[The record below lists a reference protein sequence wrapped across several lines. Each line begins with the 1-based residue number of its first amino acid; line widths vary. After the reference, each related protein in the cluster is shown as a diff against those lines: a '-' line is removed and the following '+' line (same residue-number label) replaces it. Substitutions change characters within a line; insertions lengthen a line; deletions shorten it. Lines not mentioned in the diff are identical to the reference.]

1 MSMAAS
7 RNLDLE
13 TARREAEREFV
24 AATPKSREQY
34 ETACRSLPGGNLRSH
49 MFHAPY
55 PLTLVRGEGVYVWD
69 LDGHR
74 YVDYLSEFGA
84 GLFGHTD
91 PAIAAALKKAI
102 DNGIVM
108 GGPGEL
114 EAKFGAVLC
123 ERFPSIERVRFGN
136 SGTEANLFAF
146 GAARAYTDR
155 EKIMVFN
162 GAYHG
167 SSFNFAEGISPQ
179 NAPLNVPFDY
189 LVARYNDT
197 EGTLRV
203 IEQNADDLAAVIVEP
218 MQGAGGSIPAD
229 REFLEALREATRK
242 HGIVLIFDEV
252 ITSRLSP
259 GGLQKVLG
267 ITPDMTTLGKYV
279 GGGSSFGAFGGSLE
293 VMRRFDPREPDAYYH
308 AGTFNN
314 DRMTMAAGYTAMAEV
329 FTPDVVTAFNE
340 RGERLRGR
348 IAETI
353 GKHRAPLQVTGIGAV
368 MTLHFTDRPLRSVED
383 VKGGNAL
390 AKSLWHFDMLAQG
403 QYVASRGGLML
414 SLPLGDAEFDGF
426 VNAIDDFLA
435 ERGPLLA

>member
-1 MSMAAS
+1 MSTAAS

-13 TARREAEREFV
+13 TAQGEAQREFI
-24 AATPKSREQY
+24 AANPKSAEQY
-34 ETACRSLPGGNLRSH
+34 EIACRSLPGGNLRSH
-49 MFHAPY
+49 MFHAPF
-55 PLTLVRGEGVYVWD
+55 PLTMTHGEGVYLWD

-91 PAIAAALKKAI
+91 PSIAAALKEAI
-102 DNGIVM
+102 DSGIVM
-108 GGPGEL
+108 GAPGEL

-146 GAARAYTDR
+146 AAARAHTDR

-167 SSFNFAEGISPQ
+167 SSFNFAKGAS
-179 NAPLNVPFDY
+179 PLNAPFDY
-189 LVARYNDT
+189 VVARYNDT
-197 EGTLRV
+197 EGTLAL
-203 IEQNADDLAAVIVEP
+203 IEENADDLAAVVVEP
-218 MQGAGGSIPAD
+218 MQGAGGSIPAE

-242 HGIVLIFDEV
+242 HGIVFIFDEV
-252 ITSRLSP
+252 ITSRMSP
-259 GGLQKVLG
+259 GGLQEVLG
-267 ITPDMTTLGKYV
+267 IMPDMTTLGKYV

-293 VMRRFDPREPDAYYH
+293 IMRRFDPREPDAYYH

-329 FTPDVVTAFNE
+329 YTPEVVSAFNE

-353 GKHRAPLQVTGIGAV
+353 DKHGAPLQVTGIGAV
-368 MTLHFTDRPLRSVED
+368 MALHFTDRPLRSVED
-383 VKGGNAL
+383 VEHGNAL
-390 AKSLWHFDMLAQG
+390 ARSLWHFDMLAHG

-426 VNAIDDFLA
+426 VVAIDDFLA
-435 ERGPLLA
+435 LRGPLLAWDS

>member
-1 MSMAAS
+1 MTTAVT

-13 TARREAEREFV
+13 TARNEAKKEFI
-24 AATPKSREQY
+24 AANLKSAEQY
-34 ETACRSLPGGNLRSH
+34 EIACRWLPGGNLRSH
-49 MFHAPY
+49 MYHEPF
-55 PLTLVRGEGVYVWD
+55 PLTLVRGEGVSVWD
-69 LDGHR
+69 IDGHR

-91 PAIAAALKKAI
+91 PSIAAALKNAI
-102 DNGIVM
+102 DDGIVM
-108 GGPGEL
+108 GAPGEL

-146 GAARAYTDR
+146 AGARVFTNR

-167 SSFNFAEGISPQ
+167 SSFNFSDGVS
-179 NAPLNVPFDY
+179 PLNAPFDY
-189 LVARYNDT
+189 VVAPYNDT
-197 EGTLRV
+197 EGTLDL
-203 IEQNADDLAAVIVEP
+203 IEENADDLATVVIEP

-229 REFLEALREATRK
+229 REFLEALREATQK

-259 GGLQKVLG
+259 GGLQEILG

-279 GGGSSFGAFGGSLE
+279 GGGSSFGAFGGSKE
-293 VMRRFDPREPDAYYH
+293 IMRRFDPREPDACYH

-314 DRMTMAAGYTAMAEV
+314 DRMTMAAGYAGMAEIY
-329 FTPDVVTAFNE
+329 TPDVVTAFNE
-340 RGERLRGR
+340 RGERLRER

-353 GKHRAPLQVTGIGAV
+353 AKHGAPMQVTGIGAV

-383 VKGGNAL
+383 FKHGNKL
-390 AKSLWHFDMLAQG
+390 ARSLWHFDMLAGG
-403 QYVASRGGLML
+403 QYVAIAWRRDALPSFGGCRIRRLRRC
-414 SLPLGDAEFDGF
+414 
-426 VNAIDDFLA
+426 I
-435 ERGPLLA
+435 R

>member
-13 TARREAEREFV
+13 TAQREAEREFV

-34 ETACRSLPGGNLRSH
+34 EIACRSLPGGNLRSH
-49 MFHAPY
+49 TFHEPY

-69 LDGHR
+69 LDDHR

-146 GAARAYTDR
+146 GAARAYTNR

-167 SSFNFAEGISPQ
+167 SSFNFSSGVSA
-179 NAPLNVPFDY
+179 LNVPFDY

-197 EGTLRV
+197 EGTLRL

-383 VKGGNAL
+383 VVQGNAM
-390 AKSLWHFDMLAQG
+390 AKSLWHFDMLAHG
-403 QYVASRGGLML
+403 QYVTGRGGVML
-414 SLPLGDAEFDGF
+414 SLPLGDADFDGF
-426 VNAIDDFLA
+426 VRAIDDFLA